1 MVLRKDE
8 NLNFDIKRFCKYN
21 ESFEFSDT
29 VDNSSVN
36 IIKFNSKE
44 EWEEFYSNF
53 NERSLSQASIN
64 DLCDGISM
72 LRIVNKGNWISFTTG
87 SHAYD
92 NCNIYNYS
100 DLPSAFPTGDA
111 LIYTN
116 LMI

>member
-1 MVLRKDE
+1 MVLKKDE
-8 NLNFDIKRFCKYN
+8 NLNFDIKRFCEYN
-21 ESFEFSDT
+21 ESFELSET

-53 NERSLSQASIN
+53 NERNFSQASIN
-64 DLCDGISM
+64 NLCDGKVM
-72 LRIVNKGNWISFTTG
+72 LRIVNKGNWISFTIA
-87 SHAYD
+87 SHAYN
-92 NCNIYNYS
+92 NCTIYNYS
-100 DLPSAFPTGDA
+100 DLPSAFPKGDA

>member
-53 NERSLSQASIN
+53 NERSLSQGSIN

-100 DLPSAFPTGDA
+100 DLPSAFPKGDA